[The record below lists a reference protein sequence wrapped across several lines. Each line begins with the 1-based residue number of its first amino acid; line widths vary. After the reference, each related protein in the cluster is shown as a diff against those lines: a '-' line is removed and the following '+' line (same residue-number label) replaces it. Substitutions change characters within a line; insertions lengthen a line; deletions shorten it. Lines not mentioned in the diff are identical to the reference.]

1 MNPSLSHQQIFHSSN
16 IPQCGSLEVGAGNM
30 VEQLLCSQTL
40 ARILFILTM
49 SVDEQLE
56 QRLLTRADAFKRT
69 KTKKFEHYTLKDKLM
84 VNRAIN
90 SVKEYLLLELGDTF
104 GVEDYVTIT

>member
-1 MNPSLSHQQIFHSSN
+1 MYACFH
-16 IPQCGSLEVGAGNM
+16 
-30 VEQLLCSQTL
+30 TL

-56 QRLLTRADAFKRT
+56 QSVLTGADAFKRT
-69 KTKKFEHYTLKDKLM
+69 KTKKFEHYILKVKLL

-90 SVKEYLLLELGDTF
+90 SVKEFLQLELGDTF
-104 GVEDYVTIT
+104 GVEEYVMIT

>member
-1 MNPSLSHQQIFHSSN
+1 
-16 IPQCGSLEVGAGNM
+16 
-30 VEQLLCSQTL
+30 
-40 ARILFILTM
+40 M

-90 SVKEYLLLELGDTF
+90 SVKEFLQLELGDTF
-104 GVEDYVTIT
+104 GVGEYVKIT